1 MYLKIKQ
8 LVMGYTIDDIE
19 KIAEFKSWSK
29 KRKIDTLLE
38 IDADLYCNLGME
50 SNRTEVESVKIQSR
64 KIYRL
69 IKTIDEYSGKL
80 LLRNEAR

>member
-1 MYLKIKQ
+1 LKDK
-8 LVMGYTIDDIE
+8 MPYTIDDIE
-19 KIAEFKSWSK
+19 KIAEYKSWSK
-29 KRKIDTLLE
+29 KRKVDTLLE
-38 IDADLYCNLGME
+38 IDADLYCNLGIE
-50 SNRTEVESVKIQSR
+50 STKTEIEAIKIQSR

>member
-1 MYLKIKQ
+1 MK
-8 LVMGYTIDDIE
+8 YTFDDIE
-19 KIAEFKSWSK
+19 KIIEFKSWSK
-29 KRKIDTLLE
+29 KRKVDTLLA
-38 IDADLYCNLGME
+38 IDADLYCNLGIE
-50 SNRTEVESVKIQSR
+50 SSKTERENVKMRSR

>member
-1 MYLKIKQ
+1 MK
-8 LVMGYTIDDIE
+8 YTFDDIE
-19 KIAEFKSWSK
+19 KIVEFKSWSK
-29 KRKIDTLLE
+29 KRKVDTLLA
-38 IDADLYCNLGME
+38 IDADLYCNLG
-50 SNRTEVESVKIQSR
+50 VESSKTERENVKIQSI

>member
-1 MYLKIKQ
+1 MK
-8 LVMGYTIDDIE
+8 YTFDDIE
-19 KIAEFKSWSK
+19 KIVEFKSWSK
-29 KRKIDTLLE
+29 KRKIDTLLA
-38 IDADLYCNLGME
+38 IDADLYCNLG
-50 SNRTEVESVKIQSR
+50 VESSKTERENVKIQSR